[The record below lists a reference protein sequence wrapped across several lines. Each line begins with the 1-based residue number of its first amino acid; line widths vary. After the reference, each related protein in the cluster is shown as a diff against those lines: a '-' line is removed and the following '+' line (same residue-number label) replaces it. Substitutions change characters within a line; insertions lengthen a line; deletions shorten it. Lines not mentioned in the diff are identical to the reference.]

1 MNRDLTVEEVS
12 KQYGQKKKTIIRAIE
27 RGYLMGNRSKKGEW
41 QVSAKNARDYFT
53 PPDIHK
59 WIPFHVII
67 KQLHVSRDFLN
78 WLREEENLRVRKWK
92 GCLYAFI
99 EDWNPYLSKEVEV
112 DHIVNPLEKS
122 ITITIKN
129 PRGIDLGPA
138 YVICELCKKYKS
150 STTLE
155 IEFRSKYWKYCERSG
170 LVNLLNLH
178 VFCGEKIKVI
188 THGIYSKQVIAEFKK
203 EVFNNFGMTR

>member
-1 MNRDLTVEEVS
+1 MADKSIKKIANEYKKSVNTV
-12 KQYGQKKKTIIRAIE
+12 QGAITKK
-27 RGYLMGNRSKKGEW
+27 YLKACKNSKGEW
-41 QVSAKNARDYFT
+41 TIKDEDARDYFT

-99 EDWNPYLSKEVEV
+99 DDWNPYLSKEVEV

-122 ITITIKN
+122 ITMTIKN

-155 IEFRSKYWKYCERSG
+155 IEFRSKHWKYCARSG

-178 VFCGEKIKVI
+178 VFCGEKVKVI
-188 THGIYSKQVIAEFKK
+188 AHGIYSKQVIAEFKK

>member
-1 MNRDLTVEEVS
+1 MADKSIKQIANEYKKSVNTVQGAITKKYLKARKNS
-12 KQYGQKKKTIIRAIE
+12 KGQWMIKDE
-27 RGYLMGNRSKKGEW
+27 D
-41 QVSAKNARDYFT
+41 ARDYFAT
-53 PPDIHK
+53 PDIHK

-99 EDWNPYLSKEVEV
+99 DDWNPYLSKEVEV
-112 DHIVNPLEKS
+112 DHVVNPLEKS
-122 ITITIKN
+122 ITMTIKN

-155 IEFRSKYWKYCERSG
+155 IEFRSKHWKYCERSG

-203 EVFNNFGMTR
+203 EVFDNFGMTR